1 MNSSTLTR
9 ATNNFNAK
17 GIKTMR
23 KFLCYS
29 HEDYVA
35 KMVKI
40 FDDSTNTS
48 PEDVESFL
56 GVEFAMRDEHGKTAF
71 ISDVSK
77 NAQENP
83 SDIDAQDWF
92 AYWENQIVASDI
104 FRINSP
110 QELPA
115 KYPAIVL
122 TAIEDDWDRTGSM
135 STRVVEFVYES
146 DFNPKAGVV

>member
-1 MNSSTLTR
+1 
-9 ATNNFNAK
+9 
-17 GIKTMR
+17 MR

-56 GVEFAMRDEHGKTAF
+56 GVEFAMRDEHGKTA
-71 ISDVSK
+71 
-77 NAQENP
+77 QENP

-104 FRINSP
+104 FRTTP
-110 QELPA
+110 QWKSRQLQ
-115 KYPAIVL
+115 KR
-122 TAIEDDWDRTGSM
+122 RTL
-135 STRVVEFVYES
+135 ST
-146 DFNPKAGVV
+146 P

>member
-1 MNSSTLTR
+1 
-9 ATNNFNAK
+9 
-17 GIKTMR
+17 MR

-40 FDDSTNTS
+40 FDDTNTS
-48 PEDVESFL
+48 PEDIESFL
-56 GVEFAMRDEHGKTAF
+56 GVEFAMRDDHGKTAF
-71 ISDVSK
+71 ISDVGK

-83 SDIDAQDWF
+83 GDIDAQDLF
-92 AYWENQIVASDI
+92 AYWESQVVASDV

-115 KYPAIVL
+115 KYPALVL
-122 TAIEDDWDRTGSM
+122 TAIEDDWDRVGVALI
-135 STRVVEFVYES
+135 RVVEFVYES
-146 DFNPKAGVV
+146 DFNPKAGV